1 MNFEDYV
8 RLFETILSDEYP
20 QAPYNKPAY
29 INYVKLNQSRMAR
42 WTKTMNLSDDLV
54 DALNDLEEPH
64 HWIIITEPWCGDA
77 AHSVPFL
84 VAIAE
89 KSPKITY
96 EIQLRDSEPFL
107 ITDYL
112 TNGGKSIPKLIAR
125 DLSGNDLFTWGP
137 RPSASQD
144 IFNKMKS
151 EGAIYDEITLKL
163 QAWYNA
169 DKGKAIQRELIDLVA
184 RQTV

>member
-1 MNFEDYV
+1 MNYQAYLK
-8 RLFETILSDEYP
+8 LFDAILSSESP

-42 WTKTMNLSDDLV
+42 WTKTMELQPDLV
-54 DALNDLEEPH
+54 DTLNDIEEPQ

-77 AHSVPFL
+77 AHSLPFL
-84 VAIAE
+84 IAIAE

-107 ITDYL
+107 INDYL
-112 TNGGKSIPKLIAR
+112 TNGGKSIPKLISR
-125 DLSGNDLFTWGP
+125 DLDGNDLFTWGP
-137 RPSASQD
+137 RPIASQD

-151 EGAIYDEITLKL
+151 EGAVYDEITLKL

-169 DKGKAIQRELIDLVA
+169 DKGQAIQQELLDLVA